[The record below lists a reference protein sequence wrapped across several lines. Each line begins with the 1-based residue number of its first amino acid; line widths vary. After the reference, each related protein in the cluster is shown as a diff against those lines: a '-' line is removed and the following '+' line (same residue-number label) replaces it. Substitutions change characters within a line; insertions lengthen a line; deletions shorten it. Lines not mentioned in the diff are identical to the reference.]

1 VRKQYQ
7 SHIIAF
13 LGTLLSMG
21 LIFLLLWFLQVKAP
35 VFVEDEGIIVL
46 FGNSEDGGGMPD
58 VSYTDPFTQVEQIPA
73 PATPSRSS
81 NNEYIVQDS
90 DESLALSKQ
99 SRDDSKDNA
108 NDEVHI
114 QTARAES
121 ARADSIARAHA
132 LAEQKAKEQEAI
144 DKANQLAALFGQ
156 AGTTSG
162 ASGDA
167 HNTATSSKGN
177 PVGNPVGKGFGSID
191 NATWTLQ
198 GRSCKYIP
206 QPSSDFNQQG
216 RVVVNIMV
224 DAAGN
229 VTSASVGDG
238 STISDRETQKL
249 ALESARNAKFSEG
262 ENTQRGTIMY
272 VFKYAEN

>member
-1 VRKQYQ
+1 
-7 SHIIAF
+7 
-13 LGTLLSMG
+13 
-21 LIFLLLWFLQVKAP
+21 
-35 VFVEDEGIIVL
+35 
-46 FGNSEDGGGMPD
+46 
-58 VSYTDPFTQVEQIPA
+58 
-73 PATPSRSS
+73 
-81 NNEYIVQDS
+81 
-90 DESLALSKQ
+90 
-99 SRDDSKDNA
+99 
-108 NDEVHI
+108 
-114 QTARAES
+114 
-121 ARADSIARAHA
+121 
-132 LAEQKAKEQEAI
+132 
-144 DKANQLAALFGQ
+144 
-156 AGTTSG
+156 
-162 ASGDA
+162 
-167 HNTATSSKGN
+167 
-177 PVGNPVGKGFGSID
+177 VGNPVGKGFGSID